1 VDPELMAAGRVVLKK
16 EWQKIKIGTAG
27 HEPMIAMRIAQLCV
41 FAIVVLM
48 SLSRLA
54 AAQTVSVDGNLL
66 VSWCD
71 ANINRERV
79 GDWAM
84 KGGSCLGYLL
94 SIVNI
99 QMSGAAVSGKRACIP
114 PNADMNQ
121 IVDVFRGYVRDH
133 PEKRHLLAANLA
145 AEAFT
150 LAFPCRP

>member
-1 VDPELMAAGRVVLKK
+1 
-16 EWQKIKIGTAG
+16 
-27 HEPMIAMRIAQLCV
+27 MRIPKLCIV
-41 FAIVVLM
+41 AIIALA

-54 AAQTVSVDGNLL
+54 AAQTASVDGNQL

-71 ANINRERV
+71 TNINRERV

-99 QMSGAAVSGKRACIP
+99 QTSGAAVGGKRACIP

-121 IVDVFRGYVRDH
+121 IVDVFRGYVRGH

-145 AEAFT
+145 AEAFA

>member
-1 VDPELMAAGRVVLKK
+1 
-16 EWQKIKIGTAG
+16 
-27 HEPMIAMRIAQLCV
+27 MRFAHLCV
-41 FAIVVLM
+41 FATIALM
-48 SLSRLA
+48 RLSSPT

-99 QMSGAAVSGKRACIP
+99 QTSGAAVGGKRACVP

-133 PEKRHLLAANLA
+133 PQKRHLLAANLP
-145 AEAFT
+145 AEAFS

>member
-1 VDPELMAAGRVVLKK
+1 MGAIRKATR
-16 EWQKIKIGTAG
+16 AR
-27 HEPMIAMRIAQLCV
+27 HERIPKLCI
-41 FAIVVLM
+41 FAIIVLA
-48 SLSRLA
+48 SVSRPTT
-54 AAQTVSVDGNLL
+54 AQTVDGNLL

-99 QMSGAAVSGKRACIP
+99 QTSGAAVGGKKACIP
-114 PNADMNQ
+114 PNVDMNQ
-121 IVDVFRGYVRDH
+121 IVDVFRGYVRER

-145 AEAFT
+145 AEAFA